1 MTAPLSSS
9 PSLLRRIVAGK
20 RRWIA
25 ERQRHQP
32 LATFHATLQRAERD
46 FYHALSATECALIL
60 ECKKASPSRGVI
72 RADFDP
78 QAIARVYRDHA
89 AAISVLTDSEDFQ
102 GDFTYL
108 RAVSDVV
115 TQPVLCKDFI
125 LDPYQIYLARHYRAD
140 AILLMLSV
148 LDDDSYRRLAALADS
163 LAMGVLTEVS
173 NEQEMARA
181 LALGAR
187 VIGINNRNLHDLSV
201 DTARTHHLAALAPAS
216 VTLIAESGIHHHAQL
231 RDLGR
236 HVQGF
241 LIGSALMAQADL
253 RSAVCRLRFGDNKVC
268 GLTRPQDAAAAYQAG
283 AIYGGLIFVARSPR
297 YIDIATAQRV
307 MQGAPLRYVGVF
319 RDAQPTSVALAA
331 ERLGLHAVQLH
342 GAEDQAYID
351 RLRPLLPAHCQI
363 WKALAV
369 GDTLPERNLHQVDRY
384 LFDAARP
391 GGGRPFDW
399 RLLAGQ
405 ALENVMLAGGI
416 GADNCRQA
424 AALGACGLDFNS
436 ALESLPGVKD
446 HAKLQATFLAL
457 RP

>member
-1 MTAPLSSS
+1 
-9 PSLLRRIVAGK
+9 
-20 RRWIA
+20 
-25 ERQRHQP
+25 
-32 LATFHATLQRAERD
+32 
-46 FYHALSATECALIL
+46 
-60 ECKKASPSRGVI
+60 
-72 RADFDP
+72 
-78 QAIARVYRDHA
+78 
-89 AAISVLTDSEDFQ
+89 
-102 GDFTYL
+102 
-108 RAVSDVV
+108 
-115 TQPVLCKDFI
+115 
-125 LDPYQIYLARHYRAD
+125 
-140 AILLMLSV
+140 MLSV

-351 RLRPLLPAHCQI
+351 RLRPCYPRIARSGRRWRWATPC
-363 WKALAV
+363 
-369 GDTLPERNLHQVDRY
+369 RNATYTTSIATCSMRR
-384 LFDAARP
+384 AR
-391 GGGRPFDW
+391 R
-399 RLLAGQ
+399 RT
-405 ALENVMLAGGI
+405 
-416 GADNCRQA
+416 
-424 AALGACGLDFNS
+424 
-436 ALESLPGVKD
+436 SL
-446 HAKLQATFLAL
+446 
-457 RP
+457 

>member
-1 MTAPLSSS
+1 MTTLTSP
-9 PSLLRRIVAGK
+9 PSLLLRIVANK

-25 ERQRHQP
+25 MRQQRQP
-32 LATFHATLQRAERD
+32 LATFRPTLQPAKRD
-46 FYHALSATECALIL
+46 FYHALRGERCALIL

-89 AAISVLTDSEDFQ
+89 AAISVLTDSDDFQ
-102 GDFTYL
+102 GDFAYL

-125 LDPYQIYLARHYRAD
+125 IDPYQIYLARHYRAD
-140 AILLMLSV
+140 AILLILSI
-148 LDDDSYRRLAALADS
+148 LDDDRYRQLAAIAAS

-173 NEQEMARA
+173 NEPEMARA

-201 DTARTHHLAALAPAS
+201 DTERTRHLAALAPAS
-216 VTLIAESGIHHHAQL
+216 VTLIAESGIRQYAQL

-236 HVQGF
+236 RVQGF

-253 RSAVCRLRFGDNKVC
+253 RAAVCRLRFGDNKIC
-268 GLTRPQDAAAAYQAG
+268 GLTRPEDAAAAYQAG
-283 AIYGGLIFVARSPR
+283 AIYGGLIFAARSAR
-297 YIDIATAQRV
+297 CVDLATAQHV

-319 RDAQPTSVALAA
+319 RDAPASRVALTAT
-331 ERLGLHAVQLH
+331 RLGLYAVQLH
-342 GAEDQAYID
+342 GTEDQAYID

-369 GDTLPERNLHQVDRY
+369 GDTLPARNLRLVDRY
-384 LFDAARP
+384 LFDATHP

-405 ALENVMLAGGI
+405 ALDNVMLAGGI

-424 AALGACGLDFNS
+424 AALGVCGLDFNS
-436 ALESLPGVKD
+436 ALESSPGIKAR
-446 HAKLQATFLAL
+446 AKLQAAFLAL